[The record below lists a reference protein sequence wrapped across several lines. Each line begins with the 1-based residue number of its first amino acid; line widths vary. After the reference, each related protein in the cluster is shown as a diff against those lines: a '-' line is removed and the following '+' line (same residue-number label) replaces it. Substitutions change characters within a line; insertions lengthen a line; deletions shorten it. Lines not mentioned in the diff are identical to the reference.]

1 MIRLVTLDEY
11 EPPVLKQLTKTLY
24 TSFGVG
30 AEHSGSATA
39 AGDTLDAAKM
49 LETLPKVHAFTDD
62 KVLFLTSRKL
72 VARKL
77 VSGEAPTYGLSQYNA
92 QRAIVSSAHVKN
104 LDENVA
110 TLARY
115 AMQEIG
121 HTFGLHHCLDP
132 RCSMYPQWTPSYPE
146 GDAIF
151 CVFCRDQS
159 EQKIRQTKS

>member
-1 MIRLVTLDEY
+1 
-11 EPPVLKQLTKTLY
+11 
-24 TSFGVG
+24 
-30 AEHSGSATA
+30 
-39 AGDTLDAAKM
+39 M

-72 VARKL
+72 AARKL